1 MKIVNWNTK
10 VCDQSQAD
18 VIATYLDDV
27 EVDIACLQEVGN
39 NSDLSKYLDA
49 LPSNDWHVASAP
61 EGYGGK
67 NYYIIINKSTCSNIS
82 PVERFDPRLDP
93 ENIKLKYLWSSTLF
107 DQIHGRS
114 PIYLELSHGGEDYRI
129 ANWHAPINVHT
140 PGELSKRL
148 KGGSNLESMIGVET
162 SMTFNPT
169 MTPKRII
176 LAGDLNIKQQELEE
190 NWQQYLV
197 DIQLQYKSGTKP
209 KFMKRKTLFDEYLDI
224 TPSRN
229 HLEHIL
235 VSYDVDFDIHVLW
248 SQCSETINNKQI
260 TNKSDHSLMYVTLED
275 A

>member
-18 VIATYLDDV
+18 VIAAYLHDIKI
-27 EVDIACLQEVGN
+27 DIACLQEVGN
-39 NSDLSKYLDA
+39 NTDLSNYLDA
-49 LPSNDWHVASAP
+49 LSANDWHVASAP

-67 NYYIIINKSTCSNIS
+67 NYYIIIKKSTCSNIS
-82 PVERFDPRLDP
+82 SIERFDPRLDP
-93 ENIKLKYLWSSTLF
+93 ENAKLNYPWSLTLF
-107 DQIHGRS
+107 DKIYGRS
-114 PIYLELSHGGEDYRI
+114 PIYLELSHGGKDYRI

-140 PGELSKRL
+140 SGDLSKRL
-148 KGGSNLESMIGVET
+148 KGGSNLESMVGVQT

-176 LAGDLNIKQQELEE
+176 LAGDLNIKQVEFEE
-190 NWQQYLV
+190 NWRQYLI
-197 DIQLQYKSGTKP
+197 DIELQNKRGNKP
-209 KFMKRKTLFDEYLDI
+209 RFMKKETLFDGYLDI
-224 TPSRN
+224 SPSRN

-235 VSYDVDFDIHVLW
+235 VSYNVEFDIHVLW
-248 SQCSETINNKQI
+248 SQASETINNKQI

>member
-1 MKIVNWNTK
+1 MKILNWNTK

-18 VIATYLDDV
+18 VMDVYLNDV
-27 EVDIACLQEVGN
+27 KLDVACLQEVGSN
-39 NSDLSKYLDA
+39 TDLSNYLNA
-49 LPSNDWHVASAP
+49 LSTNDWHVVNAP

-67 NYYIIINKSTCSNIS
+67 NYYIVINKSTCSNIS

-93 ENIKLKYLWSSTLF
+93 ETMKLKYQWSSTLF

-114 PIYLELSHGGEDYRI
+114 PIYVELSHGGEDYRI

-140 PGELSKRL
+140 IGDLSKRL
-148 KGGSNLESMIGVET
+148 KGGSNLESMVGVET

-176 LAGDLNIKQQELEE
+176 LAGDLNIKQEELEE
-190 NWQQYLV
+190 NWQQYLI
-197 DIQLQYKSGTKP
+197 DIQLQLKSSKKP
-209 KFMKRKTLFDEYLDI
+209 RFMKKQTLFDEYLDI
-224 TPSRN
+224 TPGRN

-235 VSYDVDFDIHVLW
+235 VSHDVDFDIHVLW
-248 SQCSETINNKQI
+248 SQCSETIKTRQI
-260 TNKSDHSLMYVTLED
+260 TNKSDHSLMFVTLED